1 MQVDV
6 TLNIEGSTF
15 YVGRLTDQ
23 GEGIAFQYDSNFLKS
38 GLQIS
43 PFAMPLSSQVRW
55 ITNNPFSGLPG
66 VISDALPDGWG
77 NLLLDRQLQRRKL
90 RLSQVSILERL
101 CWVGSNGMGA
111 LEFEPA
117 TDVEAFGSVGNFVSR
132 TIITGGQ
139 SSKVAH
145 FLYGF
150 SAGFGV
156 CGGGGGG
163 AHA

>member
-1 MQVDV
+1 MSWKEH
-6 TLNIEGSTF
+6 LRSLLI
-15 YVGRLTDQ
+15 
-23 GEGIAFQYDSNFLKS
+23 
-38 GLQIS
+38 
-43 PFAMPLSSQVRW
+43 
-55 ITNNPFSGLPG
+55 
-66 VISDALPDGWG
+66 DG
-77 NLLLDRQLQRRKL
+77 
-90 RLSQVSILERL
+90 
-101 CWVGSNGMGA
+101 
-111 LEFEPA
+111 EFE
-117 TDVEAFGSVGNFVSR
+117 EANKLGSVGNFVSR

>member
-1 MQVDV
+1 MFLADDTGRTKVRV
-6 TLNIEGSTF
+6 AISTEFGALVGIWIASPLIEQNSPCRWRSFGFFT
-15 YVGRLTDQ
+15 
-23 GEGIAFQYDSNFLKS
+23 YDS
-38 GLQIS
+38 
-43 PFAMPLSSQVRW
+43 
-55 ITNNPFSGLPG
+55 
-66 VISDALPDGWG
+66 
-77 NLLLDRQLQRRKL
+77 
-90 RLSQVSILERL
+90 
-101 CWVGSNGMGA
+101 
-111 LEFEPA
+111 
-117 TDVEAFGSVGNFVSR
+117 GSVGNFVSR

>member
-1 MQVDV
+1 MRGAKIGCRIPTTTRRIFDRISARTIVGEVDKV
-6 TLNIEGSTF
+6 CTNATAFKAILD
-15 YVGRLTDQ
+15 GRQSICDRNARILDDTDFVWH
-23 GEGIAFQYDSNFLKS
+23 AVKC
-38 GLQIS
+38 
-43 PFAMPLSSQVRW
+43 
-55 ITNNPFSGLPG
+55 G
-66 VISDALPDGWG
+66 VVNAIRD
-77 NLLLDRQLQRRKL
+77 
-90 RLSQVSILERL
+90 VS
-101 CWVGSNGMGA
+101 A
-111 LEFEPA
+111 A
-117 TDVEAFGSVGNFVSR
+117 GSVGNFVSR

>member
-1 MQVDV
+1 MTKVYFRTFHDFQFRAAIDISKHSYAIFCVD
-6 TLNIEGSTF
+6 
-15 YVGRLTDQ
+15 
-23 GEGIAFQYDSNFLKS
+23 
-38 GLQIS
+38 
-43 PFAMPLSSQVRW
+43 
-55 ITNNPFSGLPG
+55 
-66 VISDALPDGWG
+66 
-77 NLLLDRQLQRRKL
+77 
-90 RLSQVSILERL
+90 
-101 CWVGSNGMGA
+101 
-111 LEFEPA
+111 
-117 TDVEAFGSVGNFVSR
+117 GSVGNFVSR

>member
-1 MQVDV
+1 MR
-6 TLNIEGSTF
+6 
-15 YVGRLTDQ
+15 GRLKK
-23 GEGIAFQYDSNFLKS
+23 GV
-38 GLQIS
+38 S
-43 PFAMPLSSQVRW
+43 PV
-55 ITNNPFSGLPG
+55 
-66 VISDALPDGWG
+66 
-77 NLLLDRQLQRRKL
+77 LLLTPESKSDEENSLFKKAKPQLEVAFDVVMRPRSAHLHWREAVEQD
-90 RLSQVSILERL
+90 ERI
-101 CWVGSNGMGA
+101 GSGQLNA
-111 LEFEPA
+111 
-117 TDVEAFGSVGNFVSR
+117 AFKFQDTTLASLGSVGNFVSR

>member
-1 MQVDV
+1 MKIGKGTSLLSMVAIV
-6 TLNIEGSTF
+6 EL
-15 YVGRLTDQ
+15 
-23 GEGIAFQYDSNFLKS
+23 LKVKF
-38 GLQIS
+38 I
-43 PFAMPLSSQVRW
+43 
-55 ITNNPFSGLPG
+55 
-66 VISDALPDGWG
+66 
-77 NLLLDRQLQRRKL
+77 
-90 RLSQVSILERL
+90 
-101 CWVGSNGMGA
+101 
-111 LEFEPA
+111 
-117 TDVEAFGSVGNFVSR
+117 GSVGNFVSR

>member
-1 MQVDV
+1 MNDV
-6 TLNIEGSTF
+6 ESVIEPLLNSSTSTTDVIF
-15 YVGRLTDQ
+15 YSILIVG
-23 GEGIAFQYDSNFLKS
+23 GI
-38 GLQIS
+38 
-43 PFAMPLSSQVRW
+43 
-55 ITNNPFSGLPG
+55 G
-66 VISDALPDGWG
+66 VICHFVFRL
-77 NLLLDRQLQRRKL
+77 RR
-90 RLSQVSILERL
+90 V
-101 CWVGSNGMGA
+101 V
-111 LEFEPA
+111 EFIPS
-117 TDVEAFGSVGNFVSR
+117 GSVGNFVSR

>member
-1 MQVDV
+1 MNFRHPLKRNERYEINECLSLYLIDV
-6 TLNIEGSTF
+6 KLCLNENYAPSSNRLQKKGGDLTF
-15 YVGRLTDQ
+15 L
-23 GEGIAFQYDSNFLKS
+23 
-38 GLQIS
+38 
-43 PFAMPLSSQVRW
+43 VRC
-55 ITNNPFSGLPG
+55 
-66 VISDALPDGWG
+66 V
-77 NLLLDRQLQRRKL
+77 
-90 RLSQVSILERL
+90 
-101 CWVGSNGMGA
+101 
-111 LEFEPA
+111 
-117 TDVEAFGSVGNFVSR
+117 GSVGNFVSR

>member
-1 MQVDV
+1 M
-6 TLNIEGSTF
+6 
-15 YVGRLTDQ
+15 
-23 GEGIAFQYDSNFLKS
+23 LK
-38 GLQIS
+38 
-43 PFAMPLSSQVRW
+43 
-55 ITNNPFSGLPG
+55 FS
-66 VISDALPDGWG
+66 
-77 NLLLDRQLQRRKL
+77 
-90 RLSQVSILERL
+90 
-101 CWVGSNGMGA
+101 
-111 LEFEPA
+111 
-117 TDVEAFGSVGNFVSR
+117 GSVGNFVSR

>member
-1 MQVDV
+1 MSSLIQLRSVLEAIDSPRIV
-6 TLNIEGSTF
+6 INPDLSVSFVN
-15 YVGRLTDQ
+15 Q
-23 GEGIAFQYDSNFLKS
+23 AFTHAF
-38 GLQIS
+38 GH
-43 PFAMPLSSQVRW
+43 SSL
-55 ITNNPFSGLPG
+55 IGKHCY
-66 VISDALPDGWG
+66 
-77 NLLLDRQLQRRKL
+77 QLIFNQ
-90 RLSQVSILERL
+90 SAPCEL
-101 CWVGSNGMGA
+101 CGA
-111 LEFEPA
+111 P
-117 TDVEAFGSVGNFVSR
+117 GSVGNFVSR